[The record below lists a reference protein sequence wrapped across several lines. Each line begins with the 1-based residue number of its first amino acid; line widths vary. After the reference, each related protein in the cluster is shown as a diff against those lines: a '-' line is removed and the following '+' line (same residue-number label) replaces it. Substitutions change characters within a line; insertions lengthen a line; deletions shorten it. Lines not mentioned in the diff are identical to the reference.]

1 MPYYVFRISSEKQFT
16 PAGSFEKYP
25 EAKEACRRLRAE
37 GSPDDPNAVRMI
49 FAQSE
54 HEARRLLSEKRQPS
68 SPLEE
73 WEA

>member
-1 MPYYVFRISSEKQFT
+1 MPYYVFRKSADKQL
-16 PAGSFEKYP
+16 ALVDSFEKYP
-25 EAKEACRRLRAE
+25 PAKEACRRLRAE

-54 HEARRLLSEKRQPS
+54 HEARRLFSEKRQPS

>member
-1 MPYYVFRISSEKQFT
+1 MPYYVFRMAADKKL
-16 PAGSFEKYP
+16 ALVDSFEKYP
-25 EAKEACRRLRAE
+25 PAKEACRRLRAE